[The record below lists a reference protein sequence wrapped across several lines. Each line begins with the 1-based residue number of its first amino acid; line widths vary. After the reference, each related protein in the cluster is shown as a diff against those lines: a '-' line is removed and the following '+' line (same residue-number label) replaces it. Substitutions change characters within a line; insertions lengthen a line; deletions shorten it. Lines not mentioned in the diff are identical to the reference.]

1 MKRYQHAKTII
12 KQDNKRIQGQ
22 TVYPAII
29 PKTSDLYIRVQD
41 GQRLDTLANTY
52 YGDPSM
58 WWIIA
63 QANGIKGFT
72 ALYPNN
78 FKGQLRIP
86 TQIQDILTEYNSIN
100 GV

>member
-63 QANGIKGFT
+63 QANAITGGTLFIPPGK
-72 ALYPNN
+72 
-78 FKGQLRIP
+78 QIRIP
-86 TQIQDILTEYNSIN
+86 QDISSIARDLEEVN
-100 GV
+100 LER

>member
-12 KQDNKRIQGQ
+12 KQDNKRIQRQ
-22 TVYPAII
+22 TLYPPII

-52 YGDPSM
+52 YGDPGM

-63 QANGIKGFT
+63 QANSITGGTLFVPPGKQI
-72 ALYPNN
+72 
-78 FKGQLRIP
+78 RIP
-86 TQIQDILTEYNSIN
+86 QDISAISRDLEDIN
-100 GV
+100 LER